1 MTSAPA
7 FTVWLTG
14 LSGSGKSTLARGLSA
29 HFTALG
35 LRHERLDGDEL
46 RLTLCRDLGFS
57 KEDRDE
63 NVRRIAQRA
72 RELNEAQE
80 IAIVAAIAPYREARA
95 KARLVCGRFVGF
107 HWREYV
113 LPEMDYLLRTQNL
126 PVVSRSHLLTF
137 QNRAHLSLA
146 RKIQRLGVKIFFAVL
161 PSTGNVCALTAQKPP
176 AATASQMSRDPKL

>member
-1 MTSAPA
+1 MTSPAA
-7 FTVWLTG
+7 FTLWLTG

-72 RELNEAQE
+72 RELNEAHAT
-80 IAIVAAIAPYREARA
+80 AIVAAIAPYREARA
-95 KARLVCGRFVGF
+95 KARVACGRFVEVF
-107 HWREYV
+107 V
-113 LPEMDYLLRTQNL
+113 DC
-126 PVVSRSHLLTF
+126 
-137 QNRAHLSLA
+137 SLDT
-146 RKIQRLGVKIFFAVL
+146 LVK
-161 PSTGNVCALTAQKPP
+161 
-176 AATASQMSRDPKL
+176 RDPKGLYKRALAGELAHFSGVSDPYEPPERPEIYLNSERQSEEESLALLVQGLTDLGYLVAKLGS